1 MTKCNQNILSDNLLF
16 NFDISKVRS
25 YNGNTGFT
33 INSLISWDD
42 VVVKNEI
49 IKDYGLTMYDVG
61 RINTLTGSTETNS
74 FEKYFKLYP
83 ISYNDASG
91 NTINTL
97 TGITTGFD
105 VGIGQ
110 YFQLSGGY
118 LQNYFKL
125 FDYDYELL
133 PYRFNKG
140 FTFETWVKLS
150 QNTFDNI
157 TKETDGFFL
166 YLGTRAEN
174 KFNILYSG
182 DTDYLTQLS
191 GSTLGSDDINNLEN
205 GLNNNVLAFKIN
217 NDSSLSI
224 KMIDS
229 NGYLLTKNS
238 NKTITNISSGW
249 TMFTITFTPYNII
262 DENIFEQVKDC
273 YPIRLGDLKIYIN
286 GRPYWTLENFEEFYF
301 KPLNTTS
308 EKQIGVPYNI
318 SWGGGSFGLKHSY
331 NFTSGSTTYPY
342 EQNPYN
348 QNLLIEQN
356 FNGSFYGGIQKLRM
370 YSKSL
375 NFIDVLNNF
384 RSDNIIY
391 NKVDIKGG
399 RIIYY

>member
-1 MTKCNQNILSDNLLF
+1 
-16 NFDISKVRS
+16 
-25 YNGNTGFT
+25 
-33 INSLISWDD
+33 
-42 VVVKNEI
+42 
-49 IKDYGLTMYDVG
+49 
-61 RINTLTGSTETNS
+61 
-74 FEKYFKLYP
+74 
-83 ISYNDASG
+83 
-91 NTINTL
+91 
-97 TGITTGFD
+97 
-105 VGIGQ
+105 
-110 YFQLSGGY
+110 
-118 LQNYFKL
+118 
-125 FDYDYELL
+125 
-133 PYRFNKG
+133 
-140 FTFETWVKLS
+140 
-150 QNTFDNI
+150 
-157 TKETDGFFL
+157 
-166 YLGTRAEN
+166 
-174 KFNILYSG
+174 
-182 DTDYLTQLS
+182 
-191 GSTLGSDDINNLEN
+191 
-205 GLNNNVLAFKIN
+205 
-217 NDSSLSI
+217 
-224 KMIDS
+224 MIDS